1 MTTPGIPDLQHEP
14 GVTAE
19 PEETTLEQK
28 ETVGLSQ
35 AQIVRRRFF
44 RHKGAM
50 ISMFVL
56 LFILVLS
63 VTSIGVGPIPGW
75 WQWSPYDRPPPLN
88 PRGEPTLE
96 IPFFGGTGFSIGSHP
111 FGQDETG
118 RDMFAA
124 TMLGIQNTMVVIVV
138 LALLSTTIGVLVGA
152 IAGYFGGWWDSV
164 LMRVTDT
171 IIIIPLILITAVA
184 GYSLGATG
192 VLAVALV
199 MGLFLWMGLARLV
212 RAEFLAL
219 REREFVDAARVAGA
233 SSARII
239 FKHILPN
246 SVGVVV
252 VNVTLLM
259 GTGILTEVALGF
271 LGFGIQPPNI
281 SLGSLISQYQGAFT
295 TRPWLFVWPGVFI
308 IAIVLCIQFIG
319 DGLRDAFDPRQK
331 RVPKQKDLK
340 TAATTPVV
348 PTGQVTVMVEADEK
362 PKPTP

>member
-1 MTTPGIPDLQHEP
+1 MSTPGIPDLQHAP
-14 GVTAE
+14 GGPPIVE
-19 PEETTLEQK
+19 DETTLEQK

-35 AQIVRRRFF
+35 TQIVRRRFF
-44 RHKGAM
+44 RHRGAM
-50 ISMFVL
+50 IALFVL
-56 LFILVLS
+56 LFILLLS

-75 WQWSPYDRPPPLN
+75 WMWTPFDRPPPLN
-88 PRGEPTLE
+88 PRGEPTLSV
-96 IPFFGGTGFSIGSHP
+96 PFFGGEGFAWGEHP

-124 TMLGIQNTMVVIVV
+124 TMRGIQNTMVVIVV
-138 LALLSTTIGVLVGA
+138 LALLSTTLGIVVGA
-152 IAGYFGGWWDSV
+152 MAGYFGGWWDAV
-164 LMRVTDT
+164 LMRITDT

-184 GYSLGATG
+184 GYALGATG
-192 VLAVALV
+192 VFTVAIA

-246 SVGVVV
+246 TVGVIV

-259 GTGILTEVALGF
+259 GAGILTEVALGF
-271 LGFGIQPPNI
+271 LGFGIRPPDI

-308 IAIVLCIQFIG
+308 VLIVLCIQFIG

-331 RVPKQKDLK
+331 RIPKQKDLK
-340 TAATTPVV
+340 QAEAEALVV
-348 PTGQVTVMVEADEK
+348 DK
-362 PKPTP
+362 PA